1 MVRTRVGMFLLEENK
16 RRRGLISFG
25 LFLDKDGVQVAVSV
39 EYRMCAGKV
48 QYPSYHLLHFSAVL
62 R

>member
-1 MVRTRVGMFLLEENK
+1 MFLLEENK